1 MPSNLYRVAHLV
13 TVQGQP
19 FVDIEITNKSCVLAK
34 QVYTPAELLILC
46 QQTAF
51 RHPVHFPNLMAG
63 LQTRPAPSALPDV
76 ERQSVGGLV
85 DGALVNL
92 VDGRLVRVR
101 VHVVGTV

>member
-1 MPSNLYRVAHLV
+1 MS
-13 TVQGQP
+13 
-19 FVDIEITNKSCVLAK
+19 TNCIPLPDGPPC
-34 QVYTPAELLILC
+34 T
-46 QQTAF
+46 
-51 RHPVHFPNLMAG
+51 HFPNLMAG